1 MNGIEGWMITI
12 VIFIFANVAQFAVN
26 KYQNAEFKK
35 QIDSLFRKTDTFAAD
50 IVELQTQKSQY
61 LTRDKADEVY
71 LRIREFEKFEK
82 HIDKRFDNIEG
93 GVKEI
98 LIALEKRKSHE

>member
-1 MNGIEGWMITI
+1 MSGIEDWMIT
-12 VIFIFANVAQFAVN
+12 VIIFVLLNVGQFAVS
-26 KYQNAEFKK
+26 KYQNTEFKK
-35 QIDSLFRKTDTFAAD
+35 QIDSLFRKTDTYASD

-82 HIDKRFDNIEG
+82 HIDKRFDNLEG

-98 LIALEKRKSHE
+98 LIALDNRNNK